1 MTQTRQENFYD
12 GWLYHLLVDPGLRKA
27 RKLVRRQVKPES
39 SLIDIGCGTR
49 ELVFSLSD
57 SCRELVG
64 VEASQGM
71 WAYAHQRVRDLGLRN
86 VRFIF
91 ASAEELAD
99 FPSASFDYA
108 TACMVLHEMEA
119 EQRLPVLREMQRL
132 ADTLI
137 LVDYRVPPPVNFV
150 ATTCRLIERL
160 AGSHHY
166 RNYLSFT
173 KSGGLL
179 SLLGRLN
186 LSVNKEVHFF
196 SSCLHLVQ
204 ASNGHDRG

>member
-1 MTQTRQENFYD
+1 MSQKRQENFYD
-12 GWLYHLLVDPGLRKA
+12 GWLYHLLVDPALRKA

-39 SLIDIGCGTR
+39 SLIDIGCGTG
-49 ELVFSLSD
+49 ELVFSLND

-64 VEASQGM
+64 VEASRGM
-71 WAYAHQRVRDLGLRN
+71 WAYAHQRVGELGLRN

-119 EQRLPVLREMQRL
+119 GQRLPVLREMQRL
-132 ADTLI
+132 AGTLI
-137 LVDYRVPPPVNFV
+137 LVDYRVPPPVSFV

-166 RNYLSFT
+166 RNYLSFAN
-173 KSGGLL
+173 SGGLL
-179 SLLGRLN
+179 PLLGRLN
-186 LSVNKEVHFF
+186 LAVNREVLFF
-196 SSCLHLVQ
+196 NRCLHLIQ
-204 ASNGHDRG
+204 ASNNQDN